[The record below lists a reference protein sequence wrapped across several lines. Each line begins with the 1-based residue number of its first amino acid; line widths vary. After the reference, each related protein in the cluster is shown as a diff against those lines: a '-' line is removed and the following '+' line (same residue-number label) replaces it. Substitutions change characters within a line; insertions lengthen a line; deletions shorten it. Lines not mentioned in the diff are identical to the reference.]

1 MPSSPHLR
9 GLLAR
14 SWMVALAALMHTPQE
29 AAAWSFSL
37 QSASR
42 RVFMYVGTASYAY
55 NAQGNAIGVNNN
67 TTVDTMSSGEMSI
80 GLMAILNGTARW
92 LLTTE
97 PRNRTYVSQWNR
109 STACPTDDSV
119 IVGAGYQN
127 SSTSPATASVT
138 LSSPAQLTS
147 LEGYGLP
154 FSNISWASYSPD
166 TLQKDSRW
174 IEKGTLG
181 TIQTLASVPRNTVT
195 EVCFEFTYG
204 STTPYPAATYQ
215 GTITFTASTP

>member
-1 MPSSPHLR
+1 MHRSPHLR

-14 SWMVALAALMHTPQE
+14 SWMVALVALMHTPQE

-42 RVFMYVGTASYAY
+42 RVFMYVGTASYTY

-67 TTVDTMSSGEMSI
+67 TTVDTMSADIST
-80 GLMAILNGTARW
+80 GLLSTLNGTSRQMF
-92 LLTTE
+92 LSE
-97 PRNRTYVSQWNR
+97 PGNRTYVSQWSR
-109 STACPTDDSV
+109 STACPTGYSM

-154 FSNISWASYSPD
+154 FTNISWASYSPD
-166 TLQKDSRW
+166 TLQKDGRW
-174 IEKGTLG
+174 IERGTLG
-181 TIQTLASVPRNTVT
+181 TTQTLASVPRNTVS

-204 STTPYPAATYQ
+204 STTPYPAGTYQ